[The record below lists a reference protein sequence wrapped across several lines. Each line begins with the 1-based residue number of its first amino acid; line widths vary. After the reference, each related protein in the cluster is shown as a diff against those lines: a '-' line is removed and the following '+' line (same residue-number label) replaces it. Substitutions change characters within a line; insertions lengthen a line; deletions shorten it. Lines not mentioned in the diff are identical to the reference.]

1 MKEISGDLFSLTI
14 LNFADAICITTNGVV
29 KKNGRSVMGAGC
41 ALSAKNKFKDID
53 LKLGNLIKENGH
65 IVQVII
71 WEPKPIVSFPTKL
84 NYWENSRFN
93 LIEDSIEQLVLL
105 TDKMKWNKVVL
116 PRPGCSNGG
125 FNWVVQIKPVIKK
138 KLDDRFFVISK
149 W

>member
-1 MKEISGDLFSLTI
+1 MKEISGDAYSVLI

-71 WEPKPIVSFPTKL
+71 WEPKPIISFPTKVK
-84 NYWENSRFN
+84 YWENSRLS
-93 LIEDSIEQLVLL
+93 LIEESIEQLINL
-105 TDKMKWNKVVL
+105 TNQMKWNKVVL

-125 FNWVVQIKPVIKK
+125 FNWISQIKPLIEK
-138 KLDDRFFVISK
+138 KLDDRFLVISK
-149 W
+149 